1 MAELLPDSILLF
13 PPAESTYAAFR
24 IPAAVRTGPWL
35 LAFAEGRRH
44 SVVDTGEID
53 LVLRRSADDGRTWGP
68 MSLIGSAPGY
78 TWGNPAPV
86 VDPVSGDVVLLSVR
100 NPAEATEEMIST
112 ATGGGPARR
121 VWQQRSR
128 DAGATWSE
136 PEEITEEVKAEGW
149 AWYAVGPGHG
159 IALQH
164 GPYAGRLVVPANH
177 SLAAPPGTPDAE
189 LPCYHGA
196 HALLSDDGGRRWR
209 IGFVDRNDS
218 DVANANESAV
228 AELAD
233 GTLHFNA
240 RNHRG
245 TGAPRLA
252 AWSTDGGESLVDAY
266 RDLPDVSAPG
276 VQGNVLALP
285 DGRLLLSTPTDPV
298 ERRRLTVLVSD
309 DGGQH
314 WCPAYERPEAYAGY
328 SDLVPI
334 DDHRVGLLYEA
345 GASAEFR
352 EVWFAVIDIDDLLKV
367 TSTSRPAAGT
377 GR

>member
-1 MAELLPDSILLF
+1 VPELLEHSIRLF

-44 SVVDTGEID
+44 SAVDTGEID
-53 LVLRRSADDGRTWGP
+53 LVLRRSDDNGRTWGP
-68 MSLIGSAPGY
+68 MSVVGSAPGY

-86 VDPVSGDVVLLSVR
+86 VDPASGDVVLLSVR
-100 NPAEATEEMIST
+100 NPAEATEEMISIPT
-112 ATGGGPARR
+112 DGGPDRS

-136 PEEITEEVKAEGW
+136 PTEITAEVKADDW

-159 IALQH
+159 IALRH
-164 GPYAGRLVVPANH
+164 EPYAGRLVVPANH
-177 SLAAPPGTPDAE
+177 SLAAPLGTVDEE
-189 LPCYHGA
+189 LPRYHGA
-196 HALLSDDGGRRWR
+196 HALLSDDGGEHWR
-209 IGFVDRNDS
+209 IGFVDRNDGNL
-218 DVANANESAV
+218 ANANESAV

-245 TGAPRLA
+245 TGAPRLVA
-252 AWSTDGGESLVDAY
+252 RSVDGGESLVDAY
-266 RDLPDVSAPG
+266 GDLPDVSAPG

-285 DGRLLLSTPTDPV
+285 DGRLLLSTPTDPL
-298 ERRRLTVLVSD
+298 ERRRLAVLVSE
-309 DGGQH
+309 DGGRR
-314 WCPAYERPEAYAGY
+314 WRPAYERPEAYAGY
-328 SDLVPI
+328 SDLVLI

-345 GASAEFR
+345 GTSAELR
-352 EVWFAVIDIDDLLKV
+352 EVWFAVVDLGD
-367 TSTSRPAAGT
+367 R
-377 GR
+377 

>member
-1 MAELLPDSILLF
+1 M
-13 PPAESTYAAFR
+13 
-24 IPAAVRTGPWL
+24 
-35 LAFAEGRRH
+35 
-44 SVVDTGEID
+44 
-53 LVLRRSADDGRTWGP
+53 
-68 MSLIGSAPGY
+68 
-78 TWGNPAPV
+78 
-86 VDPVSGDVVLLSVR
+86 VLLSVR

-112 ATGGGPARR
+112 ATDGGPDRR
-121 VWQQRSR
+121 VWRQRSA

-136 PEEITEEVKAEGW
+136 PEEITAEVNPDGW

-177 SLAAPPGTPDAE
+177 SRAAAPGTSDQE
-189 LPCYHGA
+189 LPRYHGA
-196 HALLSDDGGRRWR
+196 HALLSDDGGRHWR
-209 IGFVDRNDS
+209 IGFVDRNDGAA
-218 DVANANESAV
+218 ANANESAV

-245 TGAPRLA
+245 TGAARLA

-276 VQGNVLALP
+276 VQGTVLALP

-298 ERRRLTVLVSD
+298 ERRRLAVLVSD
-309 DGGQH
+309 DGGRH
-314 WCPAYERPEAYAGY
+314 WRSAYERPEAYAGY
-328 SDLVPI
+328 SDLAPI

-345 GASAEFR
+345 GPSPELR
-352 EVWFAVIDIDDLLKV
+352 EVWFAIIALDDL
-367 TSTSRPAAGT
+367 
-377 GR
+377 